1 MMQNIGKGVSAVAQK
16 GVKQARSYHA
26 PANWKYWT
34 MNDLAQPKG
43 CWQAAHKAQQSRYN
57 ALLAFSV
64 VFCFGSAAIVNSNER
79 VKWGTGPSM
88 SGPFDIP
95 TDDEIRK
102 MIEDRKAAAAAEEP
116 RGVRQPDERRQPW
129 PSLPSPRSSWLH

>member
-1 MMQNIGKGVSAVAQK
+1 MYNVEINVSIS

-64 VFCFGSAAIVNSNER
+64 VFCFGSAAIVSNDLFMDLLLINEVNNKYR
-79 VKWGTGPSM
+79 VFQTISQK
-88 SGPFDIP
+88 
-95 TDDEIRK
+95 
-102 MIEDRKAAAAAEEP
+102 
-116 RGVRQPDERRQPW
+116 
-129 PSLPSPRSSWLH
+129 